1 MVITTTNAPSQRVRL
16 VGFSFEGG
24 GMRGNGLEFGEWGL
38 GFRQLADN
46 VEGDS
51 GELEFD
57 CREER
62 GRSQAV
68 WNSLVS
74 AFLPEVKARR
84 GLEIS
89 TQKIG
94 DKIVSSS
101 FLVIISSSTALVL
114 SPLFLKIPSS

>member
-1 MVITTTNAPSQRVRL
+1 L

-24 GMRGNGLEFGEWGL
+24 GMRGNGLEYGESGRRVKGL
-38 GFRQLADN
+38 GSWLIMWR
-46 VEGDS
+46 ETR
-51 GELEFD
+51 GELEFE

-74 AFLPEVKARR
+74 AFLPEVEARHLTR
-84 GLEIS
+84 SGNLH
-89 TQKIG
+89 TKIG

-101 FLVIISSSTALVL
+101 ILVIISSSTALVL

>member
-1 MVITTTNAPSQRVRL
+1 
-16 VGFSFEGG
+16 
-24 GMRGNGLEFGEWGL
+24 
-38 GFRQLADN
+38 

-84 GLEIS
+84 GLAIS
-89 TQKIG
+89 TQKLET
-94 DKIVSSS
+94 K
-101 FLVIISSSTALVL
+101 
-114 SPLFLKIPSS
+114 